1 MFAVAVVGIVGLAV
15 IGMLLW
21 QWWAGALEER
31 PSTSSRHALAWTVGA
46 ADLSQVPSGRF
57 AGERRRRAA

>member
-31 PSTSSRHALAWTVGA
+31 PIGASRHALAWTVSPA
-46 ADLSQVPSGRF
+46 SLRQVPSGRF